1 MCWACDNPDKTTRDY
16 LEVLRGIIARSGW
29 AVQGVE
35 PGRIH
40 PPWAYT
46 VGLTELDRPELVVT
60 GLPLHQCHELL
71 NDAAHHLLHTG
82 TPPPGEQLRLPGRP
96 PLVEVV
102 ELPEPSAHLNM
113 AIAMYRRGV
122 RALQL
127 VHPDIRGRW
136 PWDRGYRGGD
146 GGQPVLGPRS
156 TPPVRRHGT
165 GGEPGPPAERPGT
178 DFPDE
183 LSTPALRAL
192 VEAGYRRLAE
202 LDGVREVEITR
213 LHGMGPKGID
223 RLRAALA
230 AHGMSFAETGGK
242 GGRG

>member
-16 LEVLRGIIARSGW
+16 LEVLRGIIARAGW

-46 VGLTELDRPELVVT
+46 VGLTELERPELVVT
-60 GLPLHQCHELL
+60 GLPLRQGHELL
-71 NDAAHHLLHTG
+71 NEVAHRLLHTP
-82 TPPPGEQLRLPGRP
+82 TPLPGEQLRLPGSP

-113 AIAMYRRGV
+113 AVAMYGPGV

-127 VHPDIRGRW
+127 VHMDLRGHW
-136 PWDRGYRGGD
+136 PWDRDYRDGK
-146 GGQPVLGPRS
+146 GGQPVLGPRAA
-156 TPPVRRHGT
+156 PPARRRGT
-165 GGEPGPPAERPGT
+165 GGEPGPPAVRSDLG
-178 DFPDE
+178 FPDE

-192 VEAGYRRLAE
+192 VKAGYRGLAE
-202 LDGVREVEITR
+202 LDGVREADIAR
-213 LHGMGPKGID
+213 LHGMGPKGIS

-230 AHGMSFAETGGK
+230 ANGMSFAKAGWK